1 MIKLDH
7 VAVEV
12 SDLEAAIDF
21 YEQKIGLKF
30 LFKKVDEI
38 HDEAFAYLEMKG
50 ARLELLQ
57 SLRLPKSRAAD
68 DHSFCPH
75 MAFASNDIHATEQD
89 LREKQVIILKG
100 PMEIPS
106 MVRWLYAADPDGNV
120 LEFVQWLQQEKL
132 INPKP
137 RRVKH

>member
-7 VAVEV
+7 IAVGV
-12 SDLEAAIDF
+12 SNLDAAIDF

-30 LFKKVDEI
+30 LFKKVDEA
-38 HDEAFAYLEMKG
+38 HGEAFAYLEMEG

-57 SLRLPKSRAAD
+57 SLRLTKRRAAD

-89 LREKQVIILKG
+89 LREKQVILLKG
-100 PMEIPS
+100 PMEIPG
-106 MVRWLYAADPDGNV
+106 MVRWLYAADLDGNV
-120 LEFVQWLQQEKL
+120 LEFVQWLQQEKP
-132 INPKP
+132 INQT
-137 RRVKH
+137 

>member
-12 SDLEAAIDF
+12 SNLDAAIDF

-30 LFKKVDEI
+30 LFKKVDEA
-38 HDEAFAYLEMKG
+38 HGEAFAYLEMKG

-57 SLRLPKSRAAD
+57 PLRLAKRPAAD
-68 DHSFCPH
+68 KQSFCPH
-75 MAFASNDIHATEQD
+75 LAFVSDDIQD
-89 LREKQVIILKG
+89 TQQRLQEKQVTLLKG
-100 PMEIPS
+100 PMEIPG

-120 LEFVQWLQQEKL
+120 LEFVQWLQPEKPV
-132 INPKP
+132 NQT
-137 RRVKH
+137 